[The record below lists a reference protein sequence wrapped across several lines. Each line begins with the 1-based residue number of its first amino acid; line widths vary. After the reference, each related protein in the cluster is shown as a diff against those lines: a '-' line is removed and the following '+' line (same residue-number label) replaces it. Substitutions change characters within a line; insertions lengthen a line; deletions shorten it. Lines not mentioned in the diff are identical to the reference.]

1 MPAIDFQAMPDG
13 ARIWVFGAS
22 APLEGGVRDRVLA
35 EADRF
40 LEGWAAHGA
49 PLRGARALLHDRFL
63 VVAVDP
69 STVPPSGC
77 SIDAMVRVLKGLE
90 GELGVEMVSHG
101 AVYAR
106 DGDGAVHRLSR
117 ADFKAGVA
125 EGRWT
130 PETPVFDTTL
140 TELSALRAGRFEI
153 PASEGWHAFAF
164 FRG

>member
-1 MPAIDFQAMPDG
+1 MPAIEFDTMPDE

-22 APLEGGVRDRVLA
+22 APIEGAVRDRVLA
-35 EADRF
+35 ESDRF
-40 LEGWAAHGA
+40 LAGWAAHGS
-49 PLRGARALLHDRFL
+49 PLTGARTLLYDRFL

-77 SIDAMVRVLKGLE
+77 SIDSMVRLLKGLE

-106 DGDGAVHRLSR
+106 DVEGEVHRLSR
-117 ADFKAGVA
+117 AEFKAGVA

-130 PETPVFDTTL
+130 LETPVFDTTL
-140 TELSALRAGRFEI
+140 TELAALRSGKFEI

-164 FRG
+164 FRA